1 MISNWIYN
9 EQEIKTIED
18 VKLIN
23 DEAWG
28 FVYLLS
34 LYDIETKDLKYQ
46 YIGKKNL
53 YSVTSKTATK
63 KEMLIHPKS
72 YFRRKRNKDGNIKYY
87 TVIKK
92 ESNWKNYI
100 SSNDFIKDNKDKFI
114 IERQII
120 SIATENCDLSYMEVK
135 EIICNGAMENEI
147 FLNGNVSIKRIGK
160 IKNK

>member
-1 MISNWIYN
+1 MISQWIYN

-23 DEAWG
+23 DKAWG

-72 YFRRKRNKDGNIKYY
+72 YFKRKKNKDGSIKYY
-87 TVIKK
+87 TIVKK
-92 ESNWKNYI
+92 ESNWKDYI

-120 SIATENCDLSYMEVK
+120 SIATEDCDLSYMEVK
-135 EIICNGAMENEI
+135 EIICGGAMENEI
-147 FLNGNVSIKRIGK
+147 FLNANVSIKRIGK